1 MPRPRALSTPAAGG
15 VAVFIAALLAFVEV
29 AQSWHLP
36 SQVVVS
42 RLSAARDIY
51 CSSVT
56 HQTLSATTSRLTALP
71 AAAFHLDIRAMPL
84 TRERAL
90 EIRDECFADDVP
102 LPPDTC
108 RWDAEELEQYLCTG
122 GEWLPAW
129 RTAPMKV
136 LCLHGGGVNSKVME
150 YQTGNLRR
158 ALGDKTHF
166 EYLNGPRE
174 WADPVDPRL
183 LRFFGDGPYF
193 GWYGVSDDAD
203 PSRAHTDKLLDETIT
218 FTYEQVEEGLDYVEA
233 KIQASGPFD
242 AIMGFSQG
250 SIVATMLTARAMA
263 RHTAGDGPGPTWR
276 HVLLFSGMP
285 PRDSGYVRATPQKAI
300 CHFYRSFDIFAHKSL
315 PRAGEEQFMSS
326 FKQEVEFCTA
336 LISSSDITSEIGV
349 LAPCSF

>member
-1 MPRPRALSTPAAGG
+1 
-15 VAVFIAALLAFVEV
+15 
-29 AQSWHLP
+29 
-36 SQVVVS
+36 
-42 RLSAARDIY
+42 
-51 CSSVT
+51 
-56 HQTLSATTSRLTALP
+56 
-71 AAAFHLDIRAMPL
+71 
-84 TRERAL
+84 
-90 EIRDECFADDVP
+90 
-102 LPPDTC
+102 
-108 RWDAEELEQYLCTG
+108 
-122 GEWLPAW
+122 
-129 RTAPMKV
+129 MKV

-263 RHTAGDGPGPTWR
+263 RHTAVRRLVCAWSTAPARCATSLTTAAAECAVCAR
-276 HVLLFSGMP
+276 C
-285 PRDSGYVRATPQKAI
+285 RATGRDQ
-300 CHFYRSFDIFAHKSL
+300 R
-315 PRAGEEQFMSS
+315 GG
-326 FKQEVEFCTA
+326 
-336 LISSSDITSEIGV
+336 TS
-349 LAPCSF
+349 CSFPGCRPATVDTCAV